1 MLDLARIRKWLRPPR
16 RLKFTREGR
25 WFCAITIGIGI
36 AAINTGNNLLYL
48 VLGMML
54 SLIVASGI
62 LSEVA
67 LRHLALFRQPPAR
80 LHAGRPFLMS
90 ITLRNEKLRLPSFSI
105 EIEELLGQRPLDKK
119 CYFLKVPAGRQQS
132 TSYRHTFPR
141 RGRYPFS
148 GFRVSTKFPFALFR
162 KSRDIDA
169 AGEVIVF
176 PALYELFA
184 PPAPGITRSGDEP
197 HARIGRQ
204 GDFYGLRD
212 FRPGDDPRDL
222 NWRKSAQ
229 KGRPVVREQ
238 QDEASRRITLRLD
251 NALPA
256 AAALE
261 DHEGLE
267 RAISLAASLAAFYV
281 VRGYSVALIAR
292 GQAVAPGVGP
302 PHLSRI
308 LRCLALLETA
318 APSTPFASAPATA
331 GEWNPGAS
339 EMLLISPNG
348 VARPAAYGAA

>member
-105 EIEELLGQRPLDKK
+105 EIEDLLGQRPLDKK

-148 GFRVSTKFPFALFR
+148 GFRVSTKFPFGLLR
-162 KSRDIDA
+162 RSRDIA
-169 AGEVIVF
+169 APGEVIVF
-176 PALYELFA
+176 PAVYDLPA
-184 PPAPGITRSGDEP
+184 PPPIGQSAFGEEPRPRPGR
-197 HARIGRQ
+197 R
-204 GDFYGLRD
+204 GDFL
-212 FRPGDDPRDL
+212 
-222 NWRKSAQ
+222 
-229 KGRPVVREQ
+229 
-238 QDEASRRITLRLD
+238 
-251 NALPA
+251 
-256 AAALE
+256 
-261 DHEGLE
+261 
-267 RAISLAASLAAFYV
+267 
-281 VRGYSVALIAR
+281 
-292 GQAVAPGVGP
+292 
-302 PHLSRI
+302 
-308 LRCLALLETA
+308 
-318 APSTPFASAPATA
+318 
-331 GEWNPGAS
+331 
-339 EMLLISPNG
+339 
-348 VARPAAYGAA
+348 